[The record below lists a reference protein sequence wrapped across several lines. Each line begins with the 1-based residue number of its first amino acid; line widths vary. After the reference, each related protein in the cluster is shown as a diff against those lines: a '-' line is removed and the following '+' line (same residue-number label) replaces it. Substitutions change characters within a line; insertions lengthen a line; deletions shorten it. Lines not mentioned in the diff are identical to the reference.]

1 MKTVEFNEIERLY
14 KECNVEVA
22 SGSVINNSLNMG
34 RMNNRLNADYSF
46 MNRNS
51 ISPVMQNISKQ
62 GNS

>member
-51 ISPVMQNISKQ
+51 SSPVMQNISKQ